1 MERERIEGAVR
12 ARCAERDN
20 VVAVY
25 LFGSQARGTARR
37 SSDIDLAVLY
47 REPPS
52 SGLEALSLPLEGDLE
67 AALGVPVQVL
77 ALNAAPPDVVHRVL
91 RDGVLLLERDA
102 SARVAFE
109 VRARNEYFD
118 LRPYLDEYRRTA
130 S

>member
-1 MERERIEGAVR
+1 MERAQIEAAVR
-12 ARCAERDN
+12 ACCAERAD

-25 LFGSQARGTARR
+25 LFGSRARGNARP

-52 SGLEALSLPLEGDLE
+52 AGLEALSLPLEGDLE
-67 AALGVPVQVL
+67 AALGVPVQ
-77 ALNAAPPDVVHRVL
+77 ALSLNLAPPDVIHRVL

-102 SARVAFE
+102 SRRVAFE